1 MIREPDELNWEVEE
15 RAGLRFYRIHPAD
28 REPTRARVEK
38 VIAAWDAQDVAIGI
52 APELCLSRALLERWQ
67 VALRKRMGAGTSRLR
82 LVVAGSG
89 NVDGSSPPANEAVM
103 LDARTGEV
111 LVRQRKFHPFN
122 FSQQDL
128 ELWGC
133 PIA

>member
-1 MIREPDELNWEVEE
+1 MIREPDELEWDVEE
-15 RAGLRFYRIHPAD
+15 RSGLRFYRIHPAD

-38 VIAAWDAQDVAIGI
+38 VITAWDAQDVAIGI

-67 VALRKRMGAGTSRLR
+67 VALREREGAGTSRLR

-89 NVDGSSPPANEAVM
+89 NLDGASPPTNEAVM

-111 LVRQRKFHPFN
+111 LSVSPRSTR
-122 FSQQDL
+122 STSRRRT
-128 ELWGC
+128 
-133 PIA
+133 